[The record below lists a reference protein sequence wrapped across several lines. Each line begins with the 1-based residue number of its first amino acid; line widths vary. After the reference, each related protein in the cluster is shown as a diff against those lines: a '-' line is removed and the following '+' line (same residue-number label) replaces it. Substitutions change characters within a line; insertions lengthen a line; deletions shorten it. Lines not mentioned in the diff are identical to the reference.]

1 MSENLSLWEQLN
13 TASIKKLRT
22 LLYEELNS
30 LNEYIKNYKIKLGI
44 IGDISKSRTPLGFGN
59 LIKDLKL
66 LLKISSSEEKEN
78 EAERLS
84 LSQLIHN
91 IISTI
96 NNDKDLVT
104 ELRAL
109 AEKLEKLRDCL
120 RKQEEWLRNNSGLDY
135 YKNREQLTAL
145 VHEESEI
152 LFNIKSVI
160 LEQLMP
166 EIEKVERDYES
177 KVRIEL
183 VSRYTL
189 KEAVELLTKVFPWWV
204 RTVGGPPWIGLR
216 ASMGIFPYVLL
227 PKVIHIDFVK
237 YWVAV
242 YKGHV
247 LGVSGIYT
255 DTRYPDTVFGAWW
268 GINPSIKDTLSRA
281 GALLFEK
288 AYREALKLKRR
299 YLRIDTTAEYKSAF
313 KIYQRIGFKIEEE
326 YDQIPINKKI
336 KYWFKS
342 ILNRLHLSKSSAEMP
357 KELGDTY
364 HHMVLDLTKP
374 VKL

>member
-120 RKQEEWLRNNSGLDY
+120 RKQEEWLRNNNVNGNKIVPIGSIWLTGLNV
-135 YKNREQLTAL
+135 KR
-145 VHEESEI
+145 
-152 LFNIKSVI
+152 
-160 LEQLMP
+160 P
-166 EIEKVERDYES
+166 ECF
-177 KVRIEL
+177 
-183 VSRYTL
+183 
-189 KEAVELLTKVFPWWV
+189 AVGSP
-204 RTVGGPPWIGLR
+204 
-216 ASMGIFPYVLL
+216 
-227 PKVIHIDFVK
+227 
-237 YWVAV
+237 
-242 YKGHV
+242 
-247 LGVSGIYT
+247 
-255 DTRYPDTVFGAWW
+255 
-268 GINPSIKDTLSRA
+268 
-281 GALLFEK
+281 
-288 AYREALKLKRR
+288 
-299 YLRIDTTAEYKSAF
+299 
-313 KIYQRIGFKIEEE
+313 
-326 YDQIPINKKI
+326 
-336 KYWFKS
+336 
-342 ILNRLHLSKSSAEMP
+342 
-357 KELGDTY
+357 
-364 HHMVLDLTKP
+364 
-374 VKL
+374 